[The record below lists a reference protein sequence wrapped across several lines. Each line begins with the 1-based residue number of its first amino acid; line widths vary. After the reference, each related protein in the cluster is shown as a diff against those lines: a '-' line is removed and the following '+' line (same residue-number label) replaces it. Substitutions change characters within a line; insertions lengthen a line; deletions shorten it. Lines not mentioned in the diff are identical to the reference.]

1 MKNKEKYDLEKIKV
15 FTADGRDGIALGVS
29 EKLDENTIIFK
40 SKYYPVSE
48 MVFGLREVFNWL
60 ESEYKE
66 PIKLTDD
73 EKAILRSLPKEYK
86 WIARNGGDWLCVY
99 TNKPT
104 KCDIMWNSCDG
115 YRYWIDIFN
124 HLFQFIKWSDNE
136 PWNIEELLK
145 DE

>member
-1 MKNKEKYDLEKIKV
+1 MKNKEKYDLEKIKICFYNRV
-15 FTADGRDGIALGVS
+15 NGSHEFVVLYHEQTIATFIYNGLHS
-29 EKLDENTIIFK
+29 ALIKL
-40 SKYYPVSE
+40 
-48 MVFGLREVFNWL
+48 LNWL

-66 PIKLTDD
+66 PIKLSED

-124 HLFQFIKWSDNE
+124 HLFQFIKCSDVE
-136 PWNIEELLK
+136 PWSIEELLK
-145 DE
+145 DEC